1 MINRSRTGILGPAG
15 QLGRYPD
22 KPCRRQIQPVDEGID
37 AADGIL
43 RTDILIQA
51 L

>member
-15 QLGRYPD
+15 QLGRYSD
-22 KPCRRQIQPVDEGID
+22 EPCRRQIQPVDEGND

>member
-1 MINRSRTGILGPAG
+1 MINRSLTGILGPAV

-22 KPCRRQIQPVDEGID
+22 EPCRRQIQPVDEGID